1 MQKATK
7 AALATALLAATLG
20 TAAHANL
27 TSVSCTGYNVSFDDG
42 IAADLHEEAG
52 SLFAFE
58 NHVCDITADAVPF
71 VDGFKAV
78 NLDLAMAGEDTRVIY
93 FVNDPDEE

>member
-1 MQKATK
+1 MKKTT
-7 AALATALLAATLG
+7 AAAIATALLTATLG
-20 TAAHANL
+20 SVAHANL
-27 TSVSCTGYNVSFDDG
+27 TSVSCIGYNVSFDDG
-42 IAADLHEEAG
+42 IAADLHDAAG
-52 SLFAFE
+52 SQLAFE
-58 NHVCDITADAVPF
+58 NHVCDITADSVPF

>member
-1 MQKATK
+1 MNKATK
-7 AALATALLAATLG
+7 ITITAALLSAALG
-20 TAAHANL
+20 SVAHANL
-27 TSVSCTGYNVSFDDG
+27 ASVSCTGYNVSFDDE
-42 IAADLHEEAG
+42 IALQLQVEAG
-52 SLFAFE
+52 SQLAYE
-58 NHVCDITADAVPF
+58 DHVCDITAASVPF